1 MNSRKFT
8 VASAASCTRLSAW
21 MVPSGSVLAV
31 KRSEIEA
38 VVTIRGSKRLR
49 LATPLPPEKF
59 RALAYRIR
67 AMGLLATF
75 AWPVSQKVLW

>member
-1 MNSRKFT
+1 
-8 VASAASCTRLSAW
+8 

-59 RALAYRIR
+59 RALAPCP
-67 AMGLLATF
+67 GLSNQGYGLAGNLRLAGF
-75 AWPVSQKVLW
+75 SKGALVAKQVGPLLCLLCGF